1 MFALKMKF
9 LSFGHLRSLFCSE
22 RETFK
27 RQHAGYFPHFFFFV
41 LRSEHRKTEISYG
54 GVLSWEAKTVSVV
67 YMEVLQTVFPGV
79 MSLTQLIKG

>member
-27 RQHAGYFPHFFFFV
+27 RQHAGYFPHFFFLYSEASTGK
-41 LRSEHRKTEISYG
+41 LRLAMVASSAGELK
-54 GVLSWEAKTVSVV
+54 
-67 YMEVLQTVFPGV
+67 Q
-79 MSLTQLIKG
+79 